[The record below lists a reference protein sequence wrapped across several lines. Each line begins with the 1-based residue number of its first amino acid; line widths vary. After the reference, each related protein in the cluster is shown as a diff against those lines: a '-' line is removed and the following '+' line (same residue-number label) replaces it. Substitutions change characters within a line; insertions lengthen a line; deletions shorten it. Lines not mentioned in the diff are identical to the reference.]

1 MEFCFMYSVRKA
13 PILVLSAARDSE
25 GSVDSDEVL
34 YRCWRKQRRR
44 GRRVESRRANEKL
57 VIESCCIPFLS
68 AGVSLLFSCVK
79 SNIPL
84 PATSKRWI
92 SAPSRTIVACT
103 APFLRSILF
112 SLRSTSFVRGERRV
126 RAASENRKGES
137 CRAHFSFFVSF
148 LLSFARP
155 RQPWTCSPTRSSP
168 SRPRARSCSR
178 PCPRSRRRRTAR
190 PSPRPSLGR
199 WLSRHRES
207 VRSSTDDF
215 LMRRRFF
222 LIFTFELV
230 SSCVR

>member
-13 PILVLSAARDSE
+13 PMLVLSAARDSE

-57 VIESCCIPFLS
+57 VNESCCIPFLS
-68 AGVSLLFSCVK
+68 AGVSRPLLLREKQHTIASDLKAVEFCAFKDDRRLYGALFALHSLFSSIDELC
-79 SNIPL
+79 
-84 PATSKRWI
+84 
-92 SAPSRTIVACT
+92 SRE
-103 APFLRSILF
+103 RG
-112 SLRSTSFVRGERRV
+112 VRP
-126 RAASENRKGES
+126 ASENRKGES

-148 LLSFARP
+148 LLSFARS
-155 RQPWTCSPTRSSP
+155 RQPWTLSPTRSSP

-178 PCPRSRRRRTAR
+178 PCPRSRRRLTAR

-199 WLSRHRES
+199 WPSRHRES